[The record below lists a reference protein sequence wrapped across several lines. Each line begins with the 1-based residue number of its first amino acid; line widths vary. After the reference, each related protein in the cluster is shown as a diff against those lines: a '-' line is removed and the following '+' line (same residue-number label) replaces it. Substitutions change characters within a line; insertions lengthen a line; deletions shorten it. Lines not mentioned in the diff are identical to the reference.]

1 VKPTTFFPS
10 KDRPY
15 VWRKGPSWGEFR
27 GLHRL
32 YSKKVV
38 NFKTPHSTSPSPHYW
53 YPMLKSFAFEIERR
67 FPE

>member
-1 VKPTTFFPS
+1 
-10 KDRPY
+10 